1 MLDNKNTL
9 ATIPYSRSA
18 VFKAMLVNDVLERK
32 TGRIELLDVEVKT
45 GKDLLFFMY
54 SGKLKEGSD
63 LPGLLVLADKYD
75 IQVNWCYV
83 ILCAEGL
90 RILIRSRIRMVSF
103 SVAGSRF
110 VSRLLMRIQVLKAHY
125 NSNFYPNK

>member
-1 MLDNKNTL
+1 M
-9 ATIPYSRSA
+9 
-18 VFKAMLVNDVLERK
+18 NDVLERK

-54 SGKLKEGSD
+54 SGKMKEGSD

-75 IQVNWCYV
+75 IQVSCYGDT
-83 ILCAEGL
+83 ILCAAWL
-90 RILIRSRIRMVSF
+90 RIRIRSRIRMDSF

-110 VSRLLMRIQVLKAHY
+110 VSRLLFHI
-125 NSNFYPNK
+125 

>member
-1 MLDNKNTL
+1 
-9 ATIPYSRSA
+9 
-18 VFKAMLVNDVLERK
+18 MLVNDVLERQ
-32 TGRIELLDVEVKT
+32 TGRIELLDVEVRT

-83 ILCAEGL
+83 ILCAEVADPDSEPDPDGFIFSCWVPIRIPIRNPAFCILWKTTEMFSDMNL
-90 RILIRSRIRMVSF
+90 R
-103 SVAGSRF
+103 
-110 VSRLLMRIQVLKAHY
+110 
-125 NSNFYPNK
+125 